1 MFMTDTQDTTLLDR
15 HWAIL
20 EAAKQSTKLRL
31 LEDLASCGAS
41 LIPRAYENGDRSVT
55 NGVILFHLLREVVI
69 QVDALHILLSNG
81 CGPATPSVSR
91 SLIEK
96 YHLLLWTLKS
106 NSDDKAEYLLVGSA
120 RNFLKQMKIA
130 IPGTAENEEMTKLM
144 GKSPDDPDLIRGS
157 VHNADWCQRFLSM
170 PRFAEISQMFDTHRA
185 GSKKKPR
192 EEKWPVVYC
201 KSTNDTSCNGSA
213 KSISENLQKSE
224 DYIVYFSGYSESTH
238 GSAAF
243 ESLTIG
249 DRRLH
254 VNNIRGLEEFDSA
267 WHLAIYSAID
277 SFRAVVSH
285 FCPDDLLAFE
295 NNWAA
300 KWLNRIEE

>member
-31 LEDLASCGAS
+31 LEDLASYGAS

-106 NSDDKAEYLLVGSA
+106 NSDDKAEYLRRSA
-120 RNFLKQMKIA
+120 MLD
-130 IPGTAENEEMTKLM
+130 G
-144 GKSPDDPDLIRGS
+144 
-157 VHNADWCQRFLSM
+157 
-170 PRFAEISQMFDTHRA
+170 
-185 GSKKKPR
+185 
-192 EEKWPVVYC
+192 
-201 KSTNDTSCNGSA
+201 
-213 KSISENLQKSE
+213 
-224 DYIVYFSGYSESTH
+224 
-238 GSAAF
+238 
-243 ESLTIG
+243 
-249 DRRLH
+249 
-254 VNNIRGLEEFDSA
+254 
-267 WHLAIYSAID
+267 
-277 SFRAVVSH
+277 
-285 FCPDDLLAFE
+285 
-295 NNWAA
+295 
-300 KWLNRIEE
+300 